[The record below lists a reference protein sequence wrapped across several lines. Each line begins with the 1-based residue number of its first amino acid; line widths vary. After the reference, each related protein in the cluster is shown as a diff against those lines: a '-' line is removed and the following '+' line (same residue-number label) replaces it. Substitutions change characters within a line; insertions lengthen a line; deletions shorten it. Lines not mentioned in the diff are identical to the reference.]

1 MLFSSSDSTH
11 TAVLLLSYAKGLKL
25 IPYIRSTRVVSM
37 DIEICWHG
45 RGGQGLVTAN
55 EILAETAIAAGKY
68 VKAFP
73 EFGPER
79 MGAPIRG
86 FTRIS
91 ESPIRIHSQ
100 VYEPDIV
107 VIMDGTLVG
116 KVDVTRGIKK
126 DSVILANYA
135 GSPKELQNALGA
147 DVECHTLDA
156 IKVSIEEIGKPM
168 VNTVML
174 GALVKVRPLVPYDML
189 EDQITNK
196 FTGKLSDKV
205 IVKNLS
211 ALKRGY
217 AEVQ

>member
-1 MLFSSSDSTH
+1 MHMEL
-11 TAVLLLSYAKGLKL
+11 
-25 IPYIRSTRVVSM
+25 
-37 DIEICWHG
+37 CWHG

-55 EILAETAIAAGKY
+55 EILAETAIASGKY

-86 FTRIS
+86 FTRIADT
-91 ESPIRIHSQ
+91 PIRVHNQ

-126 DSVILANYA
+126 DSIVVANYT
-135 GSPKELQNALGA
+135 GSPAELQNALGT
-147 DVECHTLDA
+147 DVKCYTLDA
-156 IKVSIEEIGKPM
+156 NRIAIDEIGKPM
-168 VNTVML
+168 INTVML
-174 GALVKVRPLVPYDML
+174 GALIKANPLVPYDML
-189 EDQITNK
+189 EDQITTK
-196 FTGKLSDKV
+196 FTGKLADKV

-217 AEVQ
+217 NEVQ

>member
-1 MLFSSSDSTH
+1 MVNSKTH
-11 TAVLLLSYAKGLKL
+11 AKGLKQC
-25 IPYIRSTRVVSM
+25 PYILSTRVVLM
-37 DIEICWHG
+37 DMEICWHG

-91 ESPIRIHSQ
+91 EKPIRIHSQ

-107 VIMDGTLVG
+107 IIMDGTLVG
-116 KVDVTRGIKK
+116 KVDVAKGIKK
-126 DSVILANYA
+126 DSIILANYA
-135 GSPKELQNALGA
+135 GSASELKEALGV
-147 DVECHTLDA
+147 DVECHTLHA
-156 IKVSIEEIGKPM
+156 IKISMEEIGKPM
-168 VNTVML
+168 VNTIML
-174 GALVKVRPLVPYDML
+174 GALVKICPIVPYDML
-189 EDQITNK
+189 EDQITSK
-196 FTGKLSDKV
+196 FTGKLSEKV

>member
-1 MLFSSSDSTH
+1 MAYGDLV
-11 TAVLLLSYAKGLKL
+11 VL
-25 IPYIRSTRVVSM
+25 M
-37 DIEICWHG
+37 DMEICWHG

-91 ESPIRIHSQ
+91 ENPVRVYSQ

-107 VIMDGTLVG
+107 IIMDGTLVG
-116 KVDVTRGIKK
+116 KVDVARGIKK

-135 GSPKELQNALGA
+135 GSPKELQDALGV

-156 IKVSIEEIGKPM
+156 IKISIEEIGKPM

-174 GALVKVRPLVPYDML
+174 GALIKIRDLVPYDML
-189 EDQITNK
+189 EDQITTK
-196 FTGKLSDKV
+196 FSGKLPDKV

-211 ALKRGY
+211 ALKRGFE
-217 AEVQ
+217 EVQ

>member
-1 MLFSSSDSTH
+1 MH
-11 TAVLLLSYAKGLKL
+11 
-25 IPYIRSTRVVSM
+25 M
-37 DIEICWHG
+37 EICWHG
-45 RGGQGLVTAN
+45 RGGQGVVTAN
-55 EILAETAIAAGKY
+55 EILAETAIAAGMY

-86 FTRIS
+86 FTRIADT
-91 ESPIRIHSQ
+91 PIRQ
-100 VYEPDIV
+100 VYEPDV
-107 VIMDGTLVG
+107 VIIMDGTLVG

-126 DSVILANYA
+126 DSVILANYT
-135 GSPKELQNALGA
+135 GTPKELQDALMT
-147 DVECHTLDA
+147 DVQCHTLDA
-156 IKVSIEEIGKPM
+156 NRIAIDEIGKPM

-174 GALVKVRPLVPYDML
+174 GALIKCVDIVPYDQL

-217 AEVQ
+217 KEVQ

>member
-1 MLFSSSDSTH
+1 
-11 TAVLLLSYAKGLKL
+11 
-25 IPYIRSTRVVSM
+25 
-37 DIEICWHG
+37 
-45 RGGQGLVTAN
+45 
-55 EILAETAIAAGKY
+55 
-68 VKAFP
+68 
-73 EFGPER
+73 
-79 MGAPIRG
+79 MGAPIGG

-91 ESPIRIHSQ
+91 ENPIRVHSQ

-116 KVDVTRGIKK
+116 KVDVARGIKK

-135 GSPKELQNALGA
+135 GSPKELQDALSV

-156 IKVSIEEIGKPM
+156 IKISLEEIGKPM

-174 GALVKVRPLVPYDML
+174 GALIEVRGLVPYDML
-189 EDQITNK
+189 EDKITNK
-196 FTGKLSDKV
+196 FSGKLPDKV

-217 AEVQ
+217 EEVQ

>member
-1 MLFSSSDSTH
+1 MTNSRTH
-11 TAVLLLSYAKGLKL
+11 AKGLKQC
-25 IPYIRSTRVVSM
+25 PYILSTRVVLM
-37 DIEICWHG
+37 DMEICWHG

>member
-1 MLFSSSDSTH
+1 MH
-11 TAVLLLSYAKGLKL
+11 
-25 IPYIRSTRVVSM
+25 M
-37 DIEICWHG
+37 EICWHG

-55 EILAETAIAAGKY
+55 EILAETAISAGKY

-91 ESPIRIHSQ
+91 DEPIRVHSQ

-107 VIMDGTLVG
+107 IIMDGTLVG

-126 DSVILANYA
+126 DSIVVANYA
-135 GSPKELQNALGA
+135 GSPKELQDALQT

-156 IKVSIEEIGKPM
+156 NKISIEEIGKPM

-174 GALVKVRPLVPYDML
+174 GALIKCNPLVPYDML

-196 FTGKLSDKV
+196 FSGKLSDKV

-211 ALKRGY
+211 ALKRGFE
-217 AEVQ
+217 EVQ

>member
-1 MLFSSSDSTH
+1 MG
-11 TAVLLLSYAKGLKL
+11 V
-25 IPYIRSTRVVSM
+25 PYGATVVPM
-37 DIEICWHG
+37 HMELCWHG

-55 EILAETAIAAGKY
+55 EILAETAIASGKY

-91 ESPIRIHSQ
+91 DEPIRVHSQ

-116 KVDVTRGIKK
+116 KVDMTRGLKK
-126 DSVILANYA
+126 DSVVVANYT
-135 GSPKELQNALGA
+135 GSPKELQDALGTE
-147 DVECHTLDA
+147 VECHTLDA
-156 IKVSIEEIGKPM
+156 NRIAIDEIGKPM

-174 GALVKVRPLVPYDML
+174 GALVKSAIPGIQYDML

-196 FTGKLSDKV
+196 FTGKLADKV

-217 AEVQ
+217 SEVQ

>member
-1 MLFSSSDSTH
+1 MAKSKTH
-11 TAVLLLSYAKGLKL
+11 AKGLKQC
-25 IPYIRSTRVVSM
+25 PYILSTRVVLM
-37 DIEICWHG
+37 DMEICWHG

-91 ESPIRIHSQ
+91 EKPIRIHSQ

-107 VIMDGTLVG
+107 IIMDGTLVG
-116 KVDVTRGIKK
+116 KVDVAKGIKK
-126 DSVILANYA
+126 DSIILANYA
-135 GSPKELQNALGA
+135 GSASELKEALGV

-156 IKVSIEEIGKPM
+156 IKISIEEIGKPM
-168 VNTVML
+168 VNTIML
-174 GALVKVRPLVPYDML
+174 GALVKVCPIVPYDML
-189 EDQITNK
+189 EDQITSK
-196 FTGKLSDKV
+196 FTGKLSEKV

>member
-1 MLFSSSDSTH
+1 MC
-11 TAVLLLSYAKGLKL
+11 
-25 IPYIRSTRVVSM
+25 YIRGLVVLM
-37 DIEICWHG
+37 DMEICWHG

-91 ESPIRIHSQ
+91 ENPIRVHSQ

-116 KVDVTRGIKK
+116 KVDVARGIKK

-135 GSPKELQNALGA
+135 GSPKELQDALSVDA
-147 DVECHTLDA
+147 ECHTLDA
-156 IKVSIEEIGKPM
+156 IKISIEEIGKPM

-174 GALVKVRPLVPYDML
+174 GALIKVRGLVPYDML

-196 FTGKLSDKV
+196 FSGKLPDKV

-217 AEVQ
+217 EEVQ

>member
-1 MLFSSSDSTH
+1 MHMEL
-11 TAVLLLSYAKGLKL
+11 
-25 IPYIRSTRVVSM
+25 
-37 DIEICWHG
+37 CWHG

-55 EILAETAIAAGKY
+55 EILAETAIESGMY

-91 ESPIRIHSQ
+91 DVPVRVHSQ

-116 KVDVTRGIKK
+116 KVDATRGVKK
-126 DSVILANYA
+126 TSMVVANYA
-135 GSPKELQNALGA
+135 GSPAELQEALGT
-147 DVECHTLDA
+147 DIECHTLDA
-156 IKVSIEEIGKPM
+156 TRIALEEIGRPM
-168 VNTVML
+168 VNTIML
-174 GALVKVRPLVPYDML
+174 GALIKCNPIVSYDML

>member
-1 MLFSSSDSTH
+1 
-11 TAVLLLSYAKGLKL
+11 
-25 IPYIRSTRVVSM
+25 M
-37 DIEICWHG
+37 DMEICWHG

-91 ESPIRIHSQ
+91 EKPIRVHSQ

-107 VIMDGTLVG
+107 IIMDGTLVG
-116 KVDVTRGIKK
+116 KVDVAKGIKK
-126 DSVILANYA
+126 NSIILANYG
-135 GSPKELQNALGA
+135 GSPKELETALGV

-156 IKVSIEEIGKPM
+156 NKIAIEEIGRPT

-174 GALVKVRPLVPYDML
+174 GALDKVCPIIPYDKL
-189 EDQITNK
+189 EDQITTK

-217 AEVQ
+217 KEVQRW